1 MILWWSWVSCVDAWQ
16 FQDTWFYRWKNGHGL
31 ISQNKNKTGGN
42 LMVWFN
48 FEAGLVVMI
57 RKSLMTRD
65 YAHQNLHMV

>member
-1 MILWWSWVSCVDAWQ
+1 
-16 FQDTWFYRWKNGHGL
+16 
-31 ISQNKNKTGGN
+31 
-42 LMVWFN
+42 MVWFN